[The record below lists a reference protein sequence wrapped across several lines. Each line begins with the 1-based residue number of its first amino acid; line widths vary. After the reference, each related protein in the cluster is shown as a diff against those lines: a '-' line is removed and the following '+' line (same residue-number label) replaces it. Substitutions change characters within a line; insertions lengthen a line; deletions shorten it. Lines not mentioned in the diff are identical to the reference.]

1 MTLSVYS
8 LGSLWPILSTDWQM
22 GLSLVPASQLPV
34 SALLSELETHVTSDH
49 PDTGNGYIRIQTL
62 LISVQPPLI
71 FPFPPPLLISNFYF
85 QVSMQSQSHSLAGL
99 GSYPLSHSHL
109 PPIKAGGGPGGVAAG
124 SPLPPGAP
132 PQTSPDLECGPVSS
146 DYNEKSPNTWKY
158 QSFQVL

>member
-1 MTLSVYS
+1 MKPLSVYS

-22 GLSLVPASQLPV
+22 GLSPRQSAARV
-34 SALLSELETHVTSDH
+34 SIIIRVRDTRDRWPPWYTEEMVISGYTHCLS
-49 PDTGNGYIRIQTL
+49 
-62 LISVQPPLI
+62 QPPLI
-71 FPFPPPLLISNFYF
+71 FPSPPPSLLISHFYL
-85 QVSMQSQSHSLAGL
+85 QVSMQSNSHSLAGL

-109 PPIKAGGGPGGVAAG
+109 PPIKAGGGSGGVAG
-124 SPLPPGAP
+124 PAP

>member
-1 MTLSVYS
+1 
-8 LGSLWPILSTDWQM
+8 
-22 GLSLVPASQLPV
+22 
-34 SALLSELETHVTSDH
+34 
-49 PDTGNGYIRIQTL
+49 
-62 LISVQPPLI
+62 
-71 FPFPPPLLISNFYF
+71 
-85 QVSMQSQSHSLAGL
+85 MQSNSHSLAGL

-109 PPIKAGGGPGGVAAG
+109 PPIKAGGGPGGVAAS